1 MKLLSARGLQSGL
14 LALALSSSAWCA
26 APFDTSAVPERRA
39 AAHLPPHW
47 DRGAFMEIFVRAYQD
62 SDGDG
67 IGDLRGLISRLDY
80 LKDLGIRG
88 IWLMPVTRSADR
100 DHGYATTDFRDIE
113 PDYGTLADFDE
124 LLKQAHARGIGVI
137 TDYVINHASHQHP
150 AFQEA
155 LKGPDNPWRDWF
167 VWSQDAPVGWDIW
180 GKNPWYHVAAKP
192 WEWTGEPKDL
202 PPAPPG
208 AQDFYFGTFGPHMP
222 DFNMRKPEV
231 VNYHLDSLRFWLN
244 RGLDGFRLDAVPH
257 LIENNAKDWND
268 QLESRRL
275 TRQLQDLIRAYPN
288 RTVVCEATAEPQ
300 AYGDPAVCGGAFAF
314 GYVHHFVKAAQ
325 GEAASVKALAEYYR
339 TARPTMATFVSNHD
353 RFAGQRLWDQV
364 GGDTARYKLAA
375 AGYLLQ
381 AGTPYI
387 YYGEEVGQGGVTT
400 LKDDLP
406 LRGPMSWTPDP
417 ATAGFTR
424 GTPFRPV
431 APNVLTHNVQTQ
443 AQDPRS
449 IFAFYKAMLAL
460 RNTRASIARGSFEH
474 SFADGLVLGF
484 QRRLESERTVVLIN
498 YGTGLASV
506 RVPDLPAGQALRSAF
521 PAGGALSARVG
532 RDGSATIHLAPL
544 SVRVFD
550 VGSALEAK
558 SKPTAKKG
566 AKKAVKPG
574 AKGSRAGEVAKRAKA
589 SKGSA
594 DGGSKRPREPG

>member
-1 MKLLSARGLQSGL
+1 MKLLSVGL
-14 LALALSSSAWCA
+14 LALALAPAALGA
-26 APFDTSAVPERRA
+26 APFDTTPVPERRA
-39 AAHLPPHW
+39 AAHLPAHW

-88 IWLMPVTRSADR
+88 IWLMPVTRSADS

-150 AFQEA
+150 AFQQA
-155 LKGPDNPWRDWF
+155 LKGPGPDNPWRDWF

-192 WEWTGEPKDL
+192 WEWTGDPKDL

-268 QLESRRL
+268 QPESRRL

-288 RTVVCEATAEPQ
+288 RAVVCEATAEPQ

-325 GEAASVKALAEYYR
+325 GEAASVKELAAYYR
-339 TARPTMATFVSNHD
+339 QARPTMATFVSNHD

-364 GGDTARYKLAA
+364 GGDVARYKLSA

-381 AGTPYI
+381 PGTPYI
-387 YYGEEVGQGGVTT
+387 YYGEEVGQAGVNT
-400 LKDDLP
+400 LEGDLP
-406 LRGPMSWTPDP
+406 LRAPMSWQPD
-417 ATAGFTR
+417 AAGAGFTR
-424 GTPFRPV
+424 GTPFRPA
-431 APNVLTHNVQTQ
+431 APNVLTHNAQTQ

-449 IFAFYKAMLAL
+449 ILAFYKAMLAL
-460 RNTRASIARGSFEH
+460 RNTRASIARGSFEN
-474 SFADGLVLGF
+474 SFADGMVLGF
-484 QRRLESERTVVLIN
+484 QRRLERERAVVLIN
-498 YGTGLASV
+498 YGTGLATV
-506 RVPDLPAGQALRSAF
+506 RVPDLPAGQALRSAY
-521 PAGGALSARVG
+521 PSGGALSARVG

-550 VGSALEAK
+550 VGSAQGAEAK
-558 SKPTAKKG
+558 PAAKKG
-566 AKKAVKPG
+566 VKKAVKPG
-574 AKGSRAGEVAKRAKA
+574 PKGAKTNKAAKGSKSAKGAA
-589 SKGSA
+589 AQES
-594 DGGSKRPREPG
+594 

>member
-1 MKLLSARGLQSGL
+1 MKLLSVGL
-14 LALALSSSAWCA
+14 LALALAPAALGA
-26 APFDTSAVPERRA
+26 APFDTTPVPERRA
-39 AAHLPPHW
+39 AAHLPAHW

-88 IWLMPVTRSADR
+88 LWLMPVTRSADR

-150 AFQEA
+150 AFQQA
-155 LKGPDNPWRDWF
+155 LKGSGPDNPWRDWF

-268 QLESRRL
+268 QPESRRL

-288 RTVVCEATAEPQ
+288 RAVVCEATAEPQ

-325 GEAASVKALAEYYR
+325 GEAASVKELAAYYR
-339 TARPTMATFVSNHD
+339 QARPTMATFVSNHD

-364 GGDTARYKLAA
+364 GGDVARYKVAA

-381 AGTPYI
+381 PGTPYI

-400 LKDDLP
+400 LQDDLP
-406 LRGPMSWTPDP
+406 LRAPMSWAPDR
-417 ATAGFTR
+417 ATGGFTR

-431 APNVLTHNVQTQ
+431 APNVLTHNAQTQ

-449 IFAFYKAMLAL
+449 ILAFYKAMLAL
-460 RNTRASIARGSFEH
+460 RNTRASIARGSFEN

-484 QRRLESERTVVLIN
+484 QRRLERERTVVLIN
-498 YGTGLASV
+498 YGTGLATV
-506 RVPDLPAGQALRSAF
+506 RVPDLPAGQALRSAY
-521 PAGGALSARVG
+521 PAGGALSARVV

-550 VGSALEAK
+550 VGSAQGAEAK
-558 SKPTAKKG
+558 PAAKKG
-566 AKKAVKPG
+566 AKKAAKPG
-574 AKGSRAGEVAKRAKA
+574 PKGAKTNKAAKGTKPAKGVAAQK
-589 SKGSA
+589 S
-594 DGGSKRPREPG
+594 